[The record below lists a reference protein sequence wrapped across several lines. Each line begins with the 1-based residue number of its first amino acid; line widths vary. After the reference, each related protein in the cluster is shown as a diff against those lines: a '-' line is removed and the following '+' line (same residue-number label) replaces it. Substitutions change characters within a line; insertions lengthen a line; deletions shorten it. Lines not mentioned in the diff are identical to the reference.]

1 MNRTNIEFV
10 NHASVL
16 ISHGEIN
23 ILSDPSINIRLYDHN
38 KIYKYSIF
46 NGLVESSNREADVS
60 MHSQSLAFIFKN
72 EFGFDTLTVNGCFD
86 ASRLGFA
93 KTTKSLAIGSLN
105 SMGLHLNLGLIFN
118 VKIIFLFLGK
128 LKNVLNR
135 IT

>member
-1 MNRTNIEFV
+1 MNFFQTLKIKLV
-10 NHASVL
+10 
-16 ISHGEIN
+16 
-23 ILSDPSINIRLYDHN
+23 DHN
-38 KIYKYSIF
+38 KIYLYSIF
-46 NGLVESSNREADVS
+46 DGLTETFDNTKYDIE
-60 MHSQSLAFIFKN
+60 MHSESLFFVFKN

-105 SMGLHLNLGLIFN
+105 SMGLHLNLSLIFN
-118 VKIIFLFLGK
+118 VKIILLFLGK